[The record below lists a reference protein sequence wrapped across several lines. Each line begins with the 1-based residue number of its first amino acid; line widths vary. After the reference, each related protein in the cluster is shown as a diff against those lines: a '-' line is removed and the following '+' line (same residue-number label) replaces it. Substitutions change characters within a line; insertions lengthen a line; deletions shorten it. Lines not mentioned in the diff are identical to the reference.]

1 MRKHIVPIVLSF
13 LMLLVV
19 LTAAQAAG
27 PAGTLTIRFYREETK
42 DYSAD
47 IVTDRV
53 LLTLDGKE
61 LKPTDIPALAYY
73 PEGSGNGRTMLPVRL
88 VSEALNA
95 DVQWVD
101 ETRQVIIRLD
111 ETIIVLTLGSA
122 TATVNGERQELPSG
136 VPAMAVVL
144 PGASTGSTMV
154 PLRFVSEM
162 LGAQVEWDNDSFTAV
177 ITSKPEEPEEPDSP
191 NEDLGRVLRIEQDD
205 NAQTVFIATD
215 HVPEYKITDLGNRLV
230 VDILGAA
237 YNGGSDSIQVENEVI
252 SKVRYAEHED
262 DLGYGYPHTLRV
274 VFDLKDGYTYT
285 DNILVQKEVGGVRV
299 VAYHE
304 DDDTGNGEAI
314 PVPTPVVP
322 IDPSSATVVID
333 PGHGGSASGACYEGI
348 MEKTITLP
356 ISLMLRD
363 LLVEEGYNVIMTRD
377 SDVYMTLSDRCQ
389 VANDIDADI
398 FISIHCNALENN
410 TTYEGLFTF
419 YSTGSTKGQK
429 LAQAVQDATA
439 AATGTINRGIR
450 NNSDYTVLRKTE
462 MPAILVETGFM
473 SSHNELMKLNDT
485 AYQKKLAQGMA
496 EGIIRYFAQNG

>member
-1 MRKHIVPIVLSF
+1 MRKHIVRTF
-13 LMLLVV
+13 LFLMMLLVV
-19 LTAAQAAG
+19 LVPAQAAG
-27 PAGTLTIRFYREETK
+27 PAGTLTVRFYREETK

-111 ETIIVLTLGSA
+111 ETVIVLTLGSS
-122 TATVNGERQELPSG
+122 TATVNGERKELPSG

-144 PGASTGSTMV
+144 PGESTGSTMV

-162 LGAQVEWDNDSFTAV
+162 LGAQVEWDNDTFTAA
-177 ITSKPEEPEEPDSP
+177 ITSKPAEPEQPESP
-191 NEDLGRVLRIEQDD
+191 NPDLGKVLRIEQDD

-215 HVPEYKITDLGNRLV
+215 HVPQYKVTDLGNRLV
-230 VDILGAA
+230 IDILGAV
-237 YNGGSDSIQVENEVI
+237 YNGGSDTIRVENEVI
-252 SKVRYAEHED
+252 STVRYAEHED
-262 DLGYGYPHTLRV
+262 DLGYGYPHTVRV
-274 VFDLKDGYTYT
+274 VFDLINGYTYT

-299 VAYHE
+299 VAYH
-304 DDDTGNGEAI
+304 DDDENQDEPI

-333 PGHGGSASGACYEGI
+333 PGHGGSASGAYYEKV
-348 MEKTITLP
+348 MEKDITLP

-363 LLVEEGYNVIMTRD
+363 LLVEDGYNVIMTRD

-389 VANDIDADI
+389 VANDVDADI

-410 TTYEGLFTF
+410 TSYEGLFTF

-450 NNSDYTVLRKTE
+450 NNSDYTVLRKTN
-462 MPAILVETGFM
+462 MPAVLVETGFM
-473 SSHNELMKLNDT
+473 SSHNELMNLCDSK
-485 AYQKKLAQGMA
+485 YQMKLAQGMA
-496 EGIIRYFAQNG
+496 EGINRYFAQNG

>member
-1 MRKHIVPIVLSF
+1 MRKHIVRTCLLL
-13 LMLLVV
+13 LMLLVILV
-19 LTAAQAAG
+19 PAQAAG
-27 PAGTLTIRFYREETK
+27 PAGTLTVQFYREESK

-47 IVTDRV
+47 VVTDRV
-53 LLTLDGKE
+53 LLTMDGE
-61 LKPTDIPALAYY
+61 ALAPTDISALVYY
-73 PEGSGNGRTMLPVRL
+73 PQQGGNGRTLVPVRL
-88 VSEALNA
+88 VSEAMDA
-95 DVQWVD
+95 DVQWVN

-111 ETIIVLTLGSA
+111 ETVIVLTLGSA
-122 TATVNGERQELPSG
+122 TATVNGERRELPDG

-162 LGAQVEWDNDSFTAV
+162 LGAQVEWDNATFTAS
-177 ITSKPEEPEEPDSP
+177 ILSQPEEEEPVSP
-191 NEDLGRVLRIEQDD
+191 NPDQGKVLRIEQDD

-215 HVPEYKITDLGNRLV
+215 HVPEYQVTDLGNRLV
-230 VDILGAA
+230 IDILGAA
-237 YNGGSDSIQVENEVI
+237 YNGGSDTIPVENEVI
-252 SKVRYAEHED
+252 STVRYAEHED

-299 VAYHE
+299 IAYH
-304 DDDTGNGEAI
+304 DDDTENDEPI

-333 PGHGGSASGACYEGI
+333 PGHGGSASGAYYEGI
-348 MEKTITLP
+348 MEKDITLP

-363 LLVEEGYNVIMTRD
+363 LLVEEGYNVVMTRD
-377 SDVYMTLSDRCQ
+377 SDTYMTLSDRCQ

-450 NNSDYTVLRKTE
+450 NNSDYTVLRKTN
-462 MPAILVETGFM
+462 MPAVLVETGFM
-473 SSHNELMKLNDT
+473 SSHNELMNLCDSK
-485 AYQKKLAQGMA
+485 YQMKLAQGMA
-496 EGIIRYFAQNG
+496 EGIIQYFAQVG